1 MRAVRCKV
9 QRSKSFCYL
18 SSVLTAYRTRDKN
31 GEIVVMIMRSRI
43 VISLVLLLC
52 SVYFLY
58 YVNTETRL
66 ETGQYNTQTTSIPLL
81 EPQSSPSKSE
91 EVEEV
96 DMSPCQCR
104 RRLAAPVSRNHSV
117 TFQETTC
124 SPHSFRRGRNQK
136 VVSFSYYEKNK
147 KLSQRRIKSGKVQRK
162 NIHIWKYFQGLKI
175 NLDLLTKF
183 YPGTFTLRRSW
194 Q

>member
-1 MRAVRCKV
+1 M
-9 QRSKSFCYL
+9 
-18 SSVLTAYRTRDKN
+18 LTAYRTRDKN

-58 YVNTETRL
+58 NVNTETRL

-81 EPQSSPSKSE
+81 EPSSSKSE
-91 EVEEV
+91 EVEV

-124 SPHSFRRGRNQK
+124 SLHSFRRGGNQK
-136 VVSFSYYEKNK
+136 VVSFSYYEKNE
-147 KLSQRRIKSGKVQRK
+147 KLSQRRMKSGKVKRK
-162 NIHIWKYFQGLKI
+162 NIFFQGLEI
-175 NLDLLTKF
+175 NLDLLAKV
-183 YPGTFTLRRSW
+183 YPGTVR
-194 Q
+194 